1 MINKRK
7 HIFENLQLFTVPIY
21 AYLWAQRV
29 DVSAKKGND
38 KSNKCLLETHNM
50 ITVSSSLL
58 KKKKKRMESLA

>member
-7 HIFENLQLFTVPIY
+7 HIFENLQLFTVPFY